1 MSKPNRSFFKGKRA
15 WSAIKDRVLRTYMP
29 PYLSKVKMLGHPIL
43 VVDCFAGRGKF
54 DDGTPGSPLIMC
66 QMAKKYAPGLS
77 KCVFVNSVK
86 SDHNA
91 LKRNLDKFV
100 QERIA
105 YPVYGNSQSLLLE
118 VQKAKANFTLFMYLD
133 PFGLKGCDF
142 GTIKTLLERGKQSTE
157 LLINL
162 SMPALHRLA
171 ACKAV
176 AEGRGN
182 SPEIREFHEI
192 LDEVFGGDYW
202 KDYMFNANLSREDKE
217 RSVVGEYMARLKKTL
232 PYVGSC
238 PVHEKKG
245 GVVKY
250 FITFASRHPDAL
262 LLMNDTMCAAYNE
275 YIHEAMAKDL
285 PLLEAAIP
293 DWKASRNIEKRKL
306 RQSIRST
313 IQARDGLT
321 RQELWKTIVEA
332 NFMAFIKSEYLS
344 IIQELMD
351 AGDIHSPTVRPT
363 KRLNDNCVLRIGS
376 GERLAG

>member
-1 MSKPNRSFFKGKRA
+1 MSKPNRSFFRGKRA

-66 QMAKKYAPGLS
+66 QLAKKYAPSLS

-91 LKRNLDKFV
+91 LKRNLDKFI

-105 YPVYGNSQSLLLE
+105 YPVHGNSQSLLLE

-171 ACKAV
+171 ACNAV
-176 AEGRGN
+176 ADGRSN
-182 SPEIREFHEI
+182 SPEIREFHRI

-202 KDYMFNANLSREDKE
+202 KDYMFNAKLSREHKE
-217 RSVVGEYMARLKKTL
+217 QSVVGEYMARLKQIL

-238 PVHEKKG
+238 PVREKNG
-245 GVVKY
+245 GIVKY

-275 YIHEAMAKDL
+275 YIHEATVKDL
-285 PLLEAAIP
+285 PLLEAAIS
-293 DWKASRNIEKRKL
+293 DWKASRNIEKCKL
-306 RQSIRST
+306 REFIRSAVQT
-313 IQARDGLT
+313 RDGLT
-321 RQELWKTIVEA
+321 RQELWKSIVEGS
-332 NFMAFIKSEYLS
+332 FMSFIKSEYLS
-344 IIQELMD
+344 IIQELSD
-351 AGDIHSPTVRPT
+351 AGEIHSPTVRPT
-363 KRLNDNCVLRIGS
+363 KRLNDNCALRIGP